1 MDIIGR
7 EAIPQGK
14 NAFVFTRL
22 LHSVRNDIFYC
33 VIASEAWQSHPEGC
47 HCERSVAISSF
58 ILKF

>member
-1 MDIIGR
+1 MDTIGR

-33 VIASEAWQSHPEGC
+33 VIAGIMVKKCCWIYLH
-47 HCERSVAISSF
+47 
-58 ILKF
+58 LYLN